1 MWNELEFANKEFLY
15 LLIIIPIM
23 GLWYWR
29 MSNQAR
35 ADLRVSSFL
44 PLSGMSQGY
53 KIHLRHGLFAFRAL
67 ALSALI
73 VCLARPQ
80 TSTSWENRTTEGID
94 IVVVLDIS
102 SSMLSRDL
110 SPNRLEASKEVAL
123 DFIKNRPADRVGLVV
138 FSGESFTQ
146 CPLTTDHAVLK
157 GLFDDIKV
165 GMVTDG
171 TAIGMGLATGVNR
184 LIDSKAISKVII
196 LLTDGENNG
205 GAVAPVTASEIAS
218 SFGVRVYTIGIG
230 TKGMAMTPVAKTERG
245 FHYEQRKVSIDED
258 LLKEIASNTGGKYF
272 RATDNRSLE
281 EIYAEIDKLEK
292 SKIEV
297 TEYRKKTEKFL
308 PFALLA
314 GILFALELLLRNTL
328 FRSIP

>member
-1 MWNELEFANKEFLY
+1 MKDVEFAHIELLY
-15 LLIIIPIM
+15 GLLIIPIM
-23 GLWYWR
+23 ALWYWR

-35 ADLRVSSFL
+35 ADIQVSSFL
-44 PLSGMSQGY
+44 PLQDMQQGFKVY
-53 KIHLRHGLFAFRAL
+53 LRHGLFALRILAL
-67 ALSALI
+67 AALI
-73 VCLARPQ
+73 LGLARPQ
-80 TSTSWENRTTEGID
+80 TSTSWENRTMEGID

-110 SPNRLEASKEVAL
+110 KPNRLEASKQVAL
-123 DFIKNRPADRVGLVV
+123 DFIENRPVDRVGLVV

-146 CPLTTDHAVLK
+146 CPLTTDHSVLK
-157 GLFDDIKV
+157 SLFGDIKV

-196 LLTDGENNG
+196 LLTDGENNSG
-205 GAVAPVTASEIAS
+205 SVAPVTASEIAS

-230 TKGMAMTPVAKTERG
+230 TKGMAMTPVRKTERG
-245 FHYEQRKVSIDED
+245 FHYEQRKVSIDEE
-258 LLKEIASNTGGKYF
+258 LLKEIASNTGGRYF
-272 RATDNRSLE
+272 RATDNRTLE
-281 EIYAEIDKLEK
+281 EIYTEIDKLEK

-297 TEYRKKTEKFL
+297 TEYRKKTEQFL
-308 PFALLA
+308 PLALLA
-314 GILFALELLLRNTL
+314 GILLVLELLLRNTF

>member
-1 MWNELEFANKEFLY
+1 MKDIEFANIELLY
-15 LLIIIPIM
+15 GLLVIPLM
-23 GLWYWR
+23 ALWYWR

-35 ADLRVSSFL
+35 ADLQVSSFL
-44 PLSGMSQGY
+44 PLEGMKTGLKVY
-53 KIHLRHGLFAFRAL
+53 LRHGLFGLRAL
-67 ALSALI
+67 AVAALI
-73 VCLARPQ
+73 ICLARPQ

-110 SPNRLEASKEVAL
+110 KPNRLEASKAVAL
-123 DFIKNRPADRVGLVV
+123 TFIENRPVDRVGLVV

-146 CPLTTDHAVLK
+146 CPLTTDHSVLK
-157 GLFDDIKV
+157 SLFGDIKV

-205 GAVAPVTASEIAS
+205 GSIAPLTASEIAS

-258 LLKEIASNTGGKYF
+258 LLKEIAANTGGKYF
-272 RATDNRSLE
+272 RATDNKTLE
-281 EIYAEIDKLEK
+281 EIYTEIDKLEK

-297 TEYRKKTEKFL
+297 TEYRKKTERFL

-314 GILFALELLLRNTL
+314 GLLLALELLLRNTL

>member
-1 MWNELEFANKEFLY
+1 MKDVEFAHIELLY
-15 LLIIIPIM
+15 GLLIIPIM
-23 GLWYWR
+23 ALWYWR

-35 ADLRVSSFL
+35 ADIQVSSFL
-44 PLSGMSQGY
+44 PLQDMQQGFKVY
-53 KIHLRHGLFAFRAL
+53 LRHGLFALRILAL
-67 ALSALI
+67 AALI
-73 VCLARPQ
+73 LGLARPQ

-110 SPNRLEASKEVAL
+110 KPNRLEASKQVAL
-123 DFIKNRPADRVGLVV
+123 DFIENRPVDRVGLVV

-146 CPLTTDHAVLK
+146 CPLTTDHSVLK
-157 GLFDDIKV
+157 SLFGDIKV

-184 LIDSKAISKVII
+184 LVDSKAISKVII
-196 LLTDGENNG
+196 MLTDGENNSG
-205 GAVAPVTASEIAS
+205 SVAPVTASEIAS

-230 TKGMAMTPVAKTERG
+230 TKGMAMTPVRKTERG
-245 FHYEQRKVSIDED
+245 FHYEQRKVSIDEE
-258 LLKEIASNTGGKYF
+258 LLKEIASNTGGRYF
-272 RATDNRSLE
+272 RATDNKTLE
-281 EIYAEIDKLEK
+281 EIYTEIDKLEK

-297 TEYRKKTEKFL
+297 TEYRKKTEQFL
-308 PFALLA
+308 PLALLA
-314 GILFALELLLRNTL
+314 GILLVLELLLRNTF

>member
-1 MWNELEFANKEFLY
+1 MKDVEFAHIELLY
-15 LLIIIPIM
+15 GLLIIPIM
-23 GLWYWR
+23 ALWYWR

-35 ADLRVSSFL
+35 ADIQVSSFL
-44 PLSGMSQGY
+44 PLQDMQQGFKVY
-53 KIHLRHGLFAFRAL
+53 LRHGLFALRILAL
-67 ALSALI
+67 AALI
-73 VCLARPQ
+73 LGLARPQ
-80 TSTSWENRTTEGID
+80 TSTSWENRTMEGID

-110 SPNRLEASKEVAL
+110 KPNRLEASKEVAL
-123 DFIKNRPADRVGLVV
+123 DFIENRPVDRVGLVV

-146 CPLTTDHAVLK
+146 CPLTTDHSVLK
-157 GLFDDIKV
+157 SLFGDINV

-196 LLTDGENNG
+196 LLTDGENNSG
-205 GAVAPVTASEIAS
+205 SVAPVTASEIAS

-230 TKGMAMTPVAKTERG
+230 TKGMAMTPVRKTERG
-245 FHYEQRKVSIDED
+245 FHYEQRKVSIDEE
-258 LLKEIASNTGGKYF
+258 LLKEIASNTGGRYF
-272 RATDNRSLE
+272 RATDNRTLE
-281 EIYAEIDKLEK
+281 EIYTEIDKLEK

-297 TEYRKKTEKFL
+297 TEYRKKTEQFL
-308 PFALLA
+308 PLALLA
-314 GILFALELLLRNTL
+314 GILLVLELLLRNTF